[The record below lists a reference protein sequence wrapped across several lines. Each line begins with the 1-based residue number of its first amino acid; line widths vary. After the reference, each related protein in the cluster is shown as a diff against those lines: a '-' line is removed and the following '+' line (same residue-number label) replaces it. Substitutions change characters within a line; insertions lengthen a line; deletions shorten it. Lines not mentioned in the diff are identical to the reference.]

1 MAADKGEVKLEKFD
15 GKDFGFWK
23 MQIEDYLYQKK
34 LYQPLEEKKPDG
46 MQEAEWKLLDR
57 QALGVIRLTLSRNVA
72 FNIAKET
79 TTAGL
84 MKALSNMYEKPS
96 ASNKVHL
103 MRRLFSLRMSK
114 VDRWNATVTAMSSSS
129 GNNKLK
135 FDDVRDLVLSEEIRR
150 RESGESSSSS
160 VLHTES
166 RGRNLIRRNER
177 GRSNYRGQSRDRR
190 SKSRNPNNFQN
201 SKTVEC
207 WNCGKIGHY
216 KNQCKG
222 TPKGKEVKAE
232 ANVTSTGE
240 GDDALIC
247 SLESKEESWVLDS
260 GASFHTTSN
269 KNFFEKYVHRNL
281 GQVYLGDD
289 QPCDIVGQGN
299 VKIKLNG
306 SAWELK
312 DVKHVPD
319 LRKNLISVGQLA
331 REGSDMNDIIK
342 LKHQLSKE
350 FDMKDLGPAK
360 KILGMQITRDKQRGT
375 LQLSQSEY
383 IKRVLQRF
391 NMGDAKPSAIHLA
404 KNSAFHSRTK
414 HIGIRYHF
422 IRSLLEDE
430 VLTLKKILGS
440 KNPADMLTKTVTID
454 KLKLCSTS
462 IGLKMTED

>member
-1 MAADKGEVKLEKFD
+1 
-15 GKDFGFWK
+15 
-23 MQIEDYLYQKK
+23 
-34 LYQPLEEKKPDG
+34 

-79 TTAGL
+79 TTA
-84 MKALSNMYEKPS
+84 
-96 ASNKVHL
+96 
-103 MRRLFSLRMSK
+103 
-114 VDRWNATVTAMSSSS
+114 
-129 GNNKLK
+129 
-135 FDDVRDLVLSEEIRR
+135 
-150 RESGESSSSS
+150 
-160 VLHTES
+160 ES
-166 RGRNLIRRNER
+166 RGGNLIRRNER

-247 SLESKEESWVLDS
+247 SLKSKEESWVLDS
-260 GASFHTTSN
+260 GASFHATSN

-331 REGSDMNDIIK
+331 REDSDMNDIIK

-391 NMGDAKPSAIHLA
+391 NMGDAKP
-404 KNSAFHSRTK
+404 
-414 HIGIRYHF
+414 
-422 IRSLLEDE
+422 
-430 VLTLKKILGS
+430 
-440 KNPADMLTKTVTID
+440 
-454 KLKLCSTS
+454 
-462 IGLKMTED
+462 

>member
-1 MAADKGEVKLEKFD
+1 
-15 GKDFGFWK
+15 
-23 MQIEDYLYQKK
+23 
-34 LYQPLEEKKPDG
+34 

-103 MRRLFSLRMSK
+103 MRRLFSLRMSEGGSVAQHLNELNSVTTQLSSVEIK
-114 VDRWNATVTAMSSSS
+114 FDDEVLALILLSSLPDSWNATVTAVSSSS

-135 FDDVRDLVLSEEIRR
+135 FDDVCDLVLSEEIRR
-150 RESGESSSSS
+150 RESG
-160 VLHTES
+160 T
-166 RGRNLIRRNER
+166 I
-177 GRSNYRGQSRDRR
+177 
-190 SKSRNPNNFQN
+190 
-201 SKTVEC
+201 
-207 WNCGKIGHY
+207 
-216 KNQCKG
+216 KNQCKR

-240 GDDALIC
+240 GDDTLIC

-260 GASFHTTSN
+260 GASFHATSN

-289 QPCDIVGQGN
+289 QPCDIVGQSN

-331 REGSDMNDIIK
+331 CEGSDMNDIIK

-360 KILGMQITRDKQRGT
+360 NILGMQITRDKQRGT
-375 LQLSQSEY
+375 LQLSQLEY

-391 NMGDAKPSAIHLA
+391 NMGDAKPVSTPLSAIHLA

-430 VLTLKKILGS
+430 VLTLKKILGN